1 MLHLQEQVRKAT
13 QEQCS
18 CKVSLEQFL
27 LVHFSFIVFSTITA
41 FKQTQTVLLTS
52 LNLFSLSITTSIT
65 TTTTTTTNNNKH
77 QTGTTKVKTE
87 VTSGKQGSI
96 KYEHRDSEGNLL
108 TTQEA
113 WRLQN
118 YVFHGINPGKR
129 KLDKRKAKLEAA
141 KKSQNQSAIKK
152 TEALRN
158 NLKHHGQA
166 FVSIQGKASS
176 GGNNG
181 GSKGGGKKQSCII

>member
-1 MLHLQEQVRKAT
+1 M
-13 QEQCS
+13 
-18 CKVSLEQFL
+18 
-27 LVHFSFIVFSTITA
+27 
-41 FKQTQTVLLTS
+41 
-52 LNLFSLSITTSIT
+52 
-65 TTTTTTTNNNKH
+65 
-77 QTGTTKVKTE
+77 
-87 VTSGKQGSI
+87 TSGKQGSI

-181 GSKGGGKKQSCII
+181 GSKGGGKKWSCII